1 MPQALAF
8 VFPATFAA
16 GGTAAL
22 FTSAGTLTALGVVT
36 SIGTSIAL
44 SMAVRPDAPAQTTP
58 DNIKLQRVQAVGPR
72 IRHYGRVRG
81 GGQVVFR
88 RAQEGFM
95 LEVIAHGHGEID
107 GVEGYFLDKTEV
119 SIDAGGYVTDDQYVV
134 KSNGAEKVSR
144 VRILTRRGLVPSNHY
159 QPVETRWPEFDA
171 AHRLDGIW
179 TTMLISRQV
188 AAEDFRSVY
197 PNGRPPEIE
206 IVARTSKL
214 RDPRSGAIAYSDNAA
229 LALADL
235 IEHPDGFNLAGMVDD
250 AMLAGA
256 ADDADDAIPLAAGG
270 TEPRYRLAGSYA
282 LSEKPGEVLRR
293 MLDACN
299 GDVQL
304 LPSGKIGVHV
314 GKWREPAVTIGEAE
328 IIDLQ
333 SWEAGQDRLD
343 RYTELPWVY
352 TDPGLGYQQ
361 TTGEAW
367 VDAAREAD
375 NGQIAVGPQLDLSFA
390 PSAGQGGRCAKHR
403 IEADNPR
410 HLLTLACKPSAM
422 RAVYERYVSIDMPEL
437 PAVVWRI
444 QRYRIDLAS
453 GQVVLQLR
461 SFDPAALSWSVAEE
475 PAPVALPE
483 PDTSAGLPVPANFA
497 AAGAGRRTAQN
508 AFTAGI
514 GLQWDAPESDA
525 LSPVAQYAPAGSDA
539 WEAWPLP
546 GSATS
551 ALISPLDDGADYDI
565 RLAFETSDER
575 RGTWAVITG
584 VTASAD
590 ASAPAAPTD
599 LAVSDEGGGSARV
612 SLVTSTSPGLWK
624 TIVYRDG
631 VEVGTFFDAPGTAI
645 AFFDSPGVGSF
656 SWTAR
661 SINVSGKPSATD
673 AGPVSQTIT

>member
-22 FTSAGTLTALGVVT
+22 ITASGTLTALGVAT
-36 SIGTSIAL
+36 SIGASVAL
-44 SMAVRPDAPAQTTP
+44 SVALRPDAPAQTTP
-58 DNIKLQRVQAVGPR
+58 DNIKLQREQAVGPR
-72 IRHYGRVRG
+72 IRHYGRVRA

-88 RAQEGFM
+88 RAKAGIM
-95 LEVIAHGHGEID
+95 LELIAHGHGEID
-107 GVEGYFLDKTEV
+107 GIEGYFLDKTEV
-119 SIDAGGYVTDDQYVV
+119 SIDASGYVTDPQYVV
-134 KSNGAEKVSR
+134 KSNSDKAISR
-144 VRILTRRGLVPSNHY
+144 VRILTRRGQVPSSHY
-159 QPVETRWPEFDA
+159 TAIENRWPAFDA
-171 AHRLDGIW
+171 THRLDGIW
-179 TTMLISRQV
+179 STLLISNQV
-188 AAEDFRSVY
+188 AAEDFRGVY

-206 IVARTSKL
+206 IVARTSRL
-214 RDPRSGAIAYSDNAA
+214 RDPRSGATAYSDNAA

-250 AMLAGA
+250 TVLAGA
-256 ADDADDAIPLAAGG
+256 ADDADDAIPLAGGG

-282 LSEKPGEVLRR
+282 LSEKPGDVLRR

-304 LPSGKIGVHV
+304 MPSGKIGVHV
-314 GKWREPAVTIGEAE
+314 GKWREPAVTIAESE
-328 IIDLQ
+328 IIELQ
-333 SWEAGQDRLD
+333 SWEAGQDRLE

-352 TDPGLGYQQ
+352 TDPALGYQQ

-367 VDAAREAD
+367 VDAAREAE
-375 NGQIAVGPQLDLSFA
+375 NGEIAVGPQLDLSFA
-390 PSAGQGGRCAKHR
+390 PSAGQGARCAKHR
-403 IEADNPR
+403 IEADNPA
-410 HLLTLACKPSAM
+410 HVLTIACKPSAM
-422 RAVYERYVSIDMPEL
+422 RAIFERYVSVDMPEL
-437 PAVVWRI
+437 PAVAWRI
-444 QRYRIDLAS
+444 RRYRLDLDS
-453 GQVVLQLR
+453 GRVVLQLR
-461 SFDPAALSWSVAEE
+461 SFDPAALSWSVTEE

-483 PDTSAGLPVPANFA
+483 PDTSEGLPVPANFA

-525 LSPVAQYAPAGSDA
+525 LSPVAQYAPAGSGA

-551 ALISPLDDGADYDI
+551 ALITPLDDGADYDL

-575 RGTWAVITG
+575 RGAWAVING

-590 ASAPAAPTD
+590 ASAPEPPTD
-599 LAVSDEGGGSARV
+599 LAVSDETGGSARV
-612 SLVTSTSPGLWK
+612 SLTTSTSPGLWK
-624 TIVYRDG
+624 TVVYRGG

-645 AFFDSPGVGSF
+645 AFFDSPGAGSF

-673 AGPVSQTIT
+673 AGPISQTIT